1 MAPTRWTAAG
11 LLLLLAAP
19 VPPARDPLRILVYN
33 IHAGKDAQ
41 GSDNLERVADIVRR
55 TGADLVLLQEVDR
68 GTERSGRTDQP
79 AVLARLTGYHA
90 AFGQTLDYQGG
101 EYGIAVLSRWRIV
114 SDTLLPLTVQPP
126 QQRAGGSYE
135 PRGVLHVTVA
145 APGGALHVLNTHLDP
160 SADDGYRLQE
170 VEGVLSAA
178 RRLVPGAAPVLLGGD
193 FNAVPESRVHQ
204 RVLGD
209 SWRDA
214 WIACGRGS
222 AETYPSH
229 VPVKRID
236 YLFFPASLACESAV
250 VLESAASDH
259 RPLLVTLLAGGSAE
273 P

>member
-1 MAPTRWTAAG
+1 MA
-11 LLLLLAAP
+11 LLLLLVAL
-19 VPPARDPLRILVYN
+19 VPPALDPVRVLVYN
-33 IHAGKDAQ
+33 IHAGKDSQ
-41 GSDNLERVADIVRR
+41 GIDNLERVAELVRR

-79 AVLARLTGYHA
+79 AVLARLTGYHV
-90 AFGQTLDYQGG
+90 AFGKTLDYQGG
-101 EYGIAVLSRWRIV
+101 EYGIAVLSRWPIV

-126 QQRAGGSYE
+126 QQRAGGSHE

-145 APGGALHVLNTHLDP
+145 GPGGALHVLNTHLDP
-160 SADDGYRLQE
+160 SAEDGYRLQE

-178 RRLVPGAAPVLLGGD
+178 RRLVPGAAPALLGGD

-209 SWRDA
+209 AWRDA

-222 AETYPSH
+222 AATYPSH
-229 VPVKRID
+229 LPVKRID
-236 YLFFPASLACESAV
+236 YLFLPASLACESAV

-259 RPLLVTLLAGGSAE
+259 RPLLVTLLAGGSVG